1 MKFPIT
7 PRGYERLKEELR
19 EAKAERPRLAQVI
32 LEAREQGDLS
42 ENAEY
47 HAAKE
52 RQGFLEGRIRDL
64 EAKIGL
70 AQVIDPAKLSGDRV
84 VFGATVTLEDAD
96 SGERVRYTIVG
107 EDESD
112 VKLGL
117 ISVTSPVAR
126 ALINHSVDDQ
136 VRIKVPGGVRSYV
149 IAAVSFE
156 PARAPTATG
165 DSGDTAGA

>member
-1 MKFPIT
+1 MKFPMT
-7 PRGYERLKEELR
+7 PRGYEKLKEELR

-32 LEAREQGDLS
+32 LEAREQGDIS

-70 AQVIDPAKLSGDRV
+70 AQVIDPRKLAGDRV
-84 VFGATVTLEDAD
+84 VFGATVDLEAAD
-96 SGERVRYTIVG
+96 SGDRVRYTIVG

-112 VKLGL
+112 AKLGL
-117 ISVTSPVAR
+117 ISITSPVAR
-126 ALINHSVDDQ
+126 ALLNHTVGDE
-136 VRIKVPGGVRSYV
+136 VNVKVPGGLRTYEIV
-149 IAAVSFE
+149 AVCFVPVSE
-156 PARAPTATG
+156 VAGQSPQPA
-165 DSGDTAGA
+165 DAG